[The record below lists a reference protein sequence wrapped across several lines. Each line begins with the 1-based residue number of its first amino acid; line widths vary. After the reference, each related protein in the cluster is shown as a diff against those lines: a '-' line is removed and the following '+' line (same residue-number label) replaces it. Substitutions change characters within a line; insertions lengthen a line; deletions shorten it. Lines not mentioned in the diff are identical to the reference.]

1 MLKIISDSAWS
12 GDLWNEDNPRVALIK
27 VASNGLSGLDKQKF
41 VKRACASSDEL
52 LAKLASIKVN
62 PGEELAHEIA
72 LGATEFY
79 GPNRNGDGFRKEA
92 CRKYHNTFVK
102 HGHCYRDHQN
112 TDPKKSYGVV
122 KASAYNEGMGRVEL
136 IVAYNG
142 DERAAKANGGLVA
155 DKEMEKLA
163 SGKDI
168 PLSMACLTDPDYPIL
183 TKEYGYIPIK
193 DIVVGN
199 TVWTKDSGWQQVTA
213 INRRPYSG
221 KVYKLSFNGLP
232 FPLEI
237 TGDHLLWVKH
247 FAEHKDRA
255 FRGMD
260 EFNAVANAWCPA
272 EQIAVDDRVFYNP
285 IRKYDG
291 FAAIDD
297 ADLAAIMGYYVA
309 EGCIGMCKDK
319 PNTVSFIC
327 NLDDSL
333 PRRVPEIMQ
342 KLYPEVTVKV
352 APHRNSKE
360 GLVVTIFN
368 AALAKYINFLIG
380 RGCKNKIV
388 PPEIFNAD
396 DAIKKSFLGGW
407 IDGDG
412 WVDGKGTHI
421 STSSFNLALQARDLF
436 VSLGIPTSIYKI
448 DHTKCATS
456 GKPNSGIEYNVNI
469 SNIDSFILEK
479 YSSKVAASNPEES
492 ERKRPAAMLKAADGL
507 FAYRVKAITS
517 RDATD
522 IVTYNFEVAS
532 DPSYSA
538 AGVISHNC
546 SVPFDVC
553 SYCGNKAET
562 QDNYC
567 RGTHEGGHCKAGGLK
582 HNMGQLVSVDGELH
596 HLHADNTKPDFFDI
610 SHVFVPA
617 DRIAYSSGRLTK
629 SASARQ
635 LSGAELAR
643 QACLTAPDYIQGAMN
658 SNALYF
664 LKEAVSNFHNAKL
677 WQKRASFLGVMN
689 SKELKDTH
697 IPRRYKFA
705 EVQRALLDAGVCL
718 NPTQYVQLVSGLP
731 YKQAAFVGEIIAP
744 LSNDFLEKD
753 AEYVPE
759 IPQGSSR
766 ELRNWVY
773 AQHLPSVFPDRFMK
787 QAALASLEE
796 APPFSLSVQD
806 VYDLQNDPQINALAK
821 QYGLYKAAFVAGLP
835 TNLQQTAAELIV
847 GRDYLSF

>member
-168 PLSMACLTDPDYPIL
+168 PLSMAC
-183 TKEYGYIPIK
+183 
-193 DIVVGN
+193 
-199 TVWTKDSGWQQVTA
+199 
-213 INRRPYSG
+213 
-221 KVYKLSFNGLP
+221 
-232 FPLEI
+232 
-237 TGDHLLWVKH
+237 
-247 FAEHKDRA
+247 
-255 FRGMD
+255 
-260 EFNAVANAWCPA
+260 
-272 EQIAVDDRVFYNP
+272 
-285 IRKYDG
+285 
-291 FAAIDD
+291 
-297 ADLAAIMGYYVA
+297 
-309 EGCIGMCKDK
+309 
-319 PNTVSFIC
+319 
-327 NLDDSL
+327 
-333 PRRVPEIMQ
+333 
-342 KLYPEVTVKV
+342 
-352 APHRNSKE
+352 
-360 GLVVTIFN
+360 
-368 AALAKYINFLIG
+368 
-380 RGCKNKIV
+380 
-388 PPEIFNAD
+388 
-396 DAIKKSFLGGW
+396 
-407 IDGDG
+407 
-412 WVDGKGTHI
+412 
-421 STSSFNLALQARDLF
+421 
-436 VSLGIPTSIYKI
+436 
-448 DHTKCATS
+448 
-456 GKPNSGIEYNVNI
+456 
-469 SNIDSFILEK
+469 
-479 YSSKVAASNPEES
+479 
-492 ERKRPAAMLKAADGL
+492 
-507 FAYRVKAITS
+507 
-517 RDATD
+517 
-522 IVTYNFEVAS
+522 
-532 DPSYSA
+532 
-538 AGVISHNC
+538 

-629 SASARQ
+629 SASARP